1 MKIVSLPLG
10 DYQTNTYILY
20 AEGNDKCLIVDPGF
34 EAFHILRH
42 VNSLGLEVEAI
53 LLTHGHFDH
62 VGAVRTLV
70 ADTDCAVYLNDREN
84 TMPEMMTAGKL
95 YYTNTYDEGDTLT
108 LAGLTFTVL
117 ATPGHTPG
125 SVCLDF
131 GDHMFTGDTLFAGS
145 CGRVDLPGGNAA
157 VMRKTLARLSKL
169 DKQCWIHPGHGPG
182 SHLGKE
188 KQVNPYLLGGAL

>member
-20 AEGNDKCLIVDPGF
+20 EEGGSKCLIVDPGY
-34 EAFHILRH
+34 EAFHIMRH
-42 VNSLGLEVEAI
+42 VNQLNLEVEAI

-62 VGAVRTLV
+62 VGAVRALV
-70 ADTDCAVYLNDREN
+70 ADTDCDVYMNGREN
-84 TMPEMMTAGKL
+84 TMPEMMTGGKL
-95 YYTNTYDEGDTLT
+95 YHTHSYDEGDTLT

-145 CGRVDLPGGNAA
+145 CGRIDLPGGN
-157 VMRKTLARLSKL
+157 VQQMRATLARLAKL
-169 DKQCWIHPGHGPG
+169 EKRCWIHPGHGSG

-188 KQVNPYLLGGAL
+188 QQANPYLGGML

>member
-20 AEGNDKCLIVDPGF
+20 EEGGSKCLIVDPGY
-34 EAFHILRH
+34 EAFHIMRH
-42 VNSLGLEVEAI
+42 VNQLNLEVEAI

-62 VGAVRTLV
+62 VGAVRSIV
-70 ADTDCAVYLNDREN
+70 ADTDCDVYLNEREK
-84 TMPEMMTAGKL
+84 TMPEMMTGGKL
-95 YYTNTYDEGDTLT
+95 YHTHSYDEGDTLT

-145 CGRVDLPGGNAA
+145 CGRIDLPGGD
-157 VMRKTLARLSKL
+157 VKQMRATLARLAKL
-169 DKQCWIHPGHGPG
+169 EKHCWIHPGHGGG
-182 SHLGKE
+182 SYLGKE
-188 KQVNPYLLGGAL
+188 QQSNPYLGGML